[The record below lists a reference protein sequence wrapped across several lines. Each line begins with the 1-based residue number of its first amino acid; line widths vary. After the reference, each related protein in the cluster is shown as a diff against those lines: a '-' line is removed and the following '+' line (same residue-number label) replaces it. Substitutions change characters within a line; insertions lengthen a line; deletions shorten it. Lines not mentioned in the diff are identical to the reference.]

1 MKNIEDAALTA
12 RKSLKDVFNVNLV
25 YPISPKLLDKIVSQ
39 FGIVLKKD
47 AECVYYLRKSKH
59 GNAVIYY
66 DDETKADFLYAVI
79 VLFGCVLFDFK
90 NMRKGEIRVYGDS
103 ESISD
108 DALHFA
114 RAFLMPESDFK
125 NDVRHM
131 GNNVDALVEKYG
143 VPQVIVKKRC
153 MDLGVI
159 L

>member
-1 MKNIEDAALTA
+1 M
-12 RKSLKDVFNVNLV
+12 
-25 YPISPKLLDKIVSQ
+25 
-39 FGIVLKKD
+39 
-47 AECVYYLRKSKH
+47 
-59 GNAVIYY
+59 
-66 DDETKADFLYAVI
+66 
-79 VLFGCVLFDFK
+79 FGCVLFDFK

-125 NDVRHM
+125 NDVQHM

>member
-90 NMRKGEIRVYGDS
+90 NMRSQGFMFTNKASYDFICINFKRLYAKACGFCRRQKLYPYS
-103 ESISD
+103 
-108 DALHFA
+108 
-114 RAFLMPESDFK
+114 AF
-125 NDVRHM
+125 
-131 GNNVDALVEKYG
+131 
-143 VPQVIVKKRC
+143 
-153 MDLGVI
+153 
-159 L
+159 